1 MNPTKVLNHQS
12 HPVHLL
18 TGVSQNEEIHWAVL
32 TAATLRMRL
41 AYAADSVAGRAGAG
55 AGAAQ
60 GRALG
65 RRVAGA
71 VPAARS
77 GVASLILQE
86 EMT

>member
-1 MNPTKVLNHQS
+1 
-12 HPVHLL
+12 
-18 TGVSQNEEIHWAVL
+18 
-32 TAATLRMRL
+32 MRL

-65 RRVAGA
+65 RGVAGA

-77 GVASLILQE
+77 RVASLILQE
-86 EMT
+86 EMTQVAEAYSLRLGQSNVALTGNLTTWKMEKTETSKIA